1 MSSVQLIIIVLT
13 LGVGVVIA
21 SLTFLYLRRGASMQ
35 GALWDSVGVN
45 FRDEQTGK
53 VDVEK
58 LKEFTGRAEQGK
70 KTTVDLD
77 LKLFRAG
84 YFTERDKYNF
94 KRFRITC
101 FVLAVFGFPIFFY
114 GLTGSSMLVVLGV
127 LFGIFAGYAFPI
139 TRVEK
144 AIERRVEEASKSLPL
159 VIEQIAIGVSS
170 SLDVGPCLSHI
181 TKMATERNS
190 HNPVTEMFMHVEKLV
205 RSGLNLE
212 DALMEVGEVNG
223 IADIKHAFLFLAQC
237 AKHGGEISRQL
248 QELADAMS
256 IQRQMAIE
264 EKITAL
270 PVKAT
275 GPLVMVFAGFFLLL
289 FAGIVVRLAGAFTSM
304 NGN

>member
-1 MSSVQLIIIVLT
+1 MSSVQLIIVVMT

-21 SLTFLYLRRGASMQ
+21 SLSILYFRRGSAQ
-35 GALWDSVGVN
+35 AALWDSVGVN
-45 FRDEQTGK
+45 FRDETTGQI
-53 VDVEK
+53 DVEK
-58 LKEFTGRAEQGK
+58 LKKYTGRAEAGRN
-70 KTTVDLD
+70 TTVDLE

-84 YFTERDKYNF
+84 YFTERDKHNF
-94 KRFRITC
+94 KRFRITS
-101 FVLAVFGFPIFFY
+101 FVVATLAIPILFY
-114 GLTGSSMLVVLGV
+114 WGTGNPMLALAGV
-127 LFGIFAGYAFPI
+127 LFGVFVGYAFPI

-144 AIERRVEEASKSLPL
+144 AIERRIDDASRALPL

-237 AKHGGEISRQL
+237 SKHGGEISRQL

-256 IQRQMAIE
+256 TQRQMAIE
-264 EKITAL
+264 GKITAL

-275 GPLVMVFAGFFLLL
+275 GPLVFVFSGFFMLL
-289 FAGIVVRLAGAFTSM
+289 FAGIVVRLGNAFTQM
-304 NGN
+304 NN